1 MSILRVSL
9 LLVVL
14 QNLVARSGAIKC
26 YQCSTDEDPEGKD
39 LCGAYERFDE
49 TAHIPVDCLQEESVT
64 PGTFCVKITKQ
75 SPRMFIWDGRWRTVI
90 RRCSSVS
97 ETGVTNM
104 CNWGLDANSVYW
116 EECYCTS
123 DGCNGSSSIASSGT
137 VVVVL
142 LFISFGYLGRH

>member
-1 MSILRVSL
+1 MSILRASL

-39 LCGAYERFDE
+39 LCGAYEHFDE

-123 DGCNGSSSIASSGT
+123 DGCNGSSSITSSGT
-137 VVVVL
+137 VVVML
-142 LFISFGYLGRH
+142 LLISLGYLGRH

>member
-1 MSILRVSL
+1 MTVASL
-9 LLVVL
+9 LPAALL
-14 QNLVARSGAIKC
+14 LGLVAVGGAIKC
-26 YQCSTDEDPEGKD
+26 YQCSTDEDPKGKD
-39 LCGAYERFDE
+39 LCGAYEPFDE

-90 RRCSSVS
+90 RRCSSVT

-104 CNWGLDANSVYW
+104 CNWGLDPNGVYW

-123 DGCNGSSSIASSGT
+123 DSCNGSSSITSSVVPVAALVLAS
-137 VVVVL
+137 L
-142 LFISFGYLGRH
+142 GYLWQH